1 MAILGATWMDVLIV
15 LAWALATLFAKS
27 LGPAFLLSY
36 AAVWV
41 FIAVFF
47 GYIREPFASVLHGG
61 NLVVSYL
68 VLWITL
74 SLPIYIIGR
83 FGRKLLEKV
92 LTSLGR
98 RIDFVLEAI
107 YYRPD
112 GSILGRTILNNHVEA
127 PWTRS
132 RHWHAFGW
140 SEPGK
145 WSVGQYRLDVCE
157 GENLVAAGS
166 FAIVN
171 DPDSV
176 ATANA
181 NSSPVPAPAA
191 TPNPTGHVMSINGR
205 VDQLSFFEK
214 GDVRIPQSERE
225 YCTTFSKEATRR
237 VAWELRLQYSPPYRR
252 AYHLIGWG
260 VGALVSFLSLSV
272 IMSALAWTDKWA
284 ISQKIEESRLAA
296 LMAGL
301 SDVIAGGF
309 VAITRGDF

>member
-1 MAILGATWMDVLIV
+1 MAILGVTWMDAIIV

-27 LGPAFLLSY
+27 IGPAFLLSY

-41 FIAVFF
+41 FVAVFF
-47 GYIREPFASVLHGG
+47 GYIREPFANVLHDG
-61 NLVVSYL
+61 NRAVSYL

-83 FGRKLLEKV
+83 FGRKLLENV
-92 LTSLGR
+92 LIGLGR

-112 GSILGRTILNNHVEA
+112 GSILGRTILNNYVEA
-127 PWTRS
+127 PWTGS

-145 WSVGQYRLDVCE
+145 WSVGQYRLDVWE
-157 GENLVAAGS
+157 GENLVATSS

-171 DPDSV
+171 DPDSI

-181 NSSPVPAPAA
+181 NSSTAPAPTA
-191 TPNPTGHVMSINGR
+191 TPNPTGRVISINGR

-214 GDVRIPQSERE
+214 GDGRIPQSERE

-237 VAWELRLQYSPPYRR
+237 VAWELHLQYSSPYRR

-260 VGALVSFLSLSV
+260 VGALVSFLSLSI
-272 IMSALAWTDKWA
+272 IMSALAWSDKWTIA
-284 ISQKIEESRLAA
+284 QKIEESRLAA

-301 SDVIAGGF
+301 SDVIASGF
-309 VAITRGDF
+309 VAITSGDF